1 MTTVKWVFDR
11 AVELMNEMDDR
22 TGETMTVDTK
32 EYEVRTLG
40 LINTLRN
47 ELYPYSDTYELRTD
61 GKRTVCPVLE
71 RFDQIL
77 DLDDVVAQTI
87 LPYGLAA
94 HLLLDDNPTM
104 AAFFNDRYQE
114 LIYTVGSKR
123 PSVWED
129 IPTMY

>member
-1 MTTVKWVFDR
+1 MTTVRNVFDL
-11 AVELMNEMDDR
+11 AVKLMNENDDR
-22 TGETMTVDTK
+22 TGETVTVDTK

-47 ELYPYSDTYELRTD
+47 ELYPYSDTYTLRTD

-71 RFDQIL
+71 SFDQII

-104 AAFFNDRYQE
+104 ASFFNDRYQE
-114 LIYTVGSKR
+114 LIYRIGTSR
-123 PSVWED
+123 PAMWED
-129 IPTMY
+129 IVTV

>member
-1 MTTVKWVFDR
+1 MTTVRNVFDL
-11 AVELMNEMDDR
+11 AVKLMNENDDR
-22 TGETMTVDTK
+22 TGETVTVDTK

-47 ELYPYSDTYELRTD
+47 ELYPYSDTYILRTD

-71 RFDQIL
+71 SFDQII

-104 AAFFNDRYQE
+104 ASFFNDRYQE
-114 LIYTVGSKR
+114 LIYRIGTSR
-123 PSVWED
+123 PAMWED
-129 IPTMY
+129 IVTV